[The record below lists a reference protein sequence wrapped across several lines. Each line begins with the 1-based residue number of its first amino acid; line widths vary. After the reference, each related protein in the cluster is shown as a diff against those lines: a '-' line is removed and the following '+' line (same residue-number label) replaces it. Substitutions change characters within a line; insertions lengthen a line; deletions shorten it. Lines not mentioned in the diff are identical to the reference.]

1 MEHYSI
7 LQQEKTRGH
16 DQRATAVHVHPL
28 AQYMLTGYY
37 QDFLIL
43 KFQKLSLNPVLD

>member
-7 LQQEKTRGH
+7 LQQEKTVGH
-16 DQRATAVHVHPL
+16 DHRATAVDVHPL
-28 AQYMLTGYY
+28 SQYMRTGYY

-43 KFQKLSLNPVLD
+43 KFQKLS